1 MFNKAERVRYRHSSK
16 LTSNLAMADEVESK
30 IVSQFLLNTCRLR
43 QPCSIKQAR
52 AAVWCVGMLSS
63 VGYRQN
69 EDDEVIDHVP
79 STTGSVAE
87 FYVQP
92 MLSCI
97 NDVDTM
103 FYRSDELAIPEG
115 NPPPTELS
123 AEFNSRVKVHEVID
137 SEFPGYV
144 YLVLSYLL
152 TEDLST
158 CKYTAAQYDRRQ
170 CVAHDHR
177 YDGFSDLI
185 AEIHGP
191 ATRFHV
197 KNAGL
202 VIEFVSCIRCLVWP
216 SQAADWPT
224 RRRNY
229 DWPDSATVDRV
240 VNNGCDVVRVAH
252 RRCRQEKWKGK
263 HQFRL
268 SFSRAEIILLG
279 GWIQEQQ
286 VVYHMLR
293 FFFKNE
299 RLTDKDADTFS
310 NYHVKTLML
319 WACEWKPRGWWTGDV
334 NVVRIC
340 VDLLHILAD
349 WLKNKSIP
357 HYFIQN
363 YNLSYGTAHSEKIAD
378 QLMSITESWLSKW
391 FVNNYL
397 QKCAELCPDRISKL
411 FRDVSTSTRLQNA
424 VLAIADWRRDN
435 ALKDLWNMYISVEFD
450 VLRLVTDMS
459 LSVRSCICWINEL
472 VKIDSSLRF
481 HFTAVAFLHIANK
494 IAKHSLSDQLLDVL
508 ATLVEA
514 FAGKSCYSNQPSS
527 ALSLTQAVTLM
538 KVAANNPRSDLYQL
552 KVELSKAYL
561 HRALRCKD
569 FGSDSIYCLANVY
582 LAVLYYTTG
591 QYQTAIDHCTL
602 VMRPQDHS
610 QCSSHVVQGELLPK
624 IDDGIDTVLG
634 LAVFYHYVRAAELD
648 QKQTEYAVV
657 LSPELLAQYLY
668 LKCLPATEC
677 YQLTE
682 VPPANVVV
690 QPERYVIVKDQ
701 LYIADVLL
709 LKSMHMSLE
718 LHETEPEPLRK
729 PITNATGVNTSEL
742 IELLQHSAVELMSTY
757 RQLTSQQFGSFASI
771 VTTDFE
777 ALYAFKRGDYRRCL
791 QLSTQNV
798 QTLLYVDPIPV
809 VSTFPEYIQL
819 LDSDI
824 VSLIAMTLIVN
835 PTCRYDND
843 HASVDYISI
852 SQLTLSLYL
861 MTRCQLKLHH
871 RTSLAETLDWIEVA
885 QKTCPDVW
893 TFEHLTLKLIE
904 RKVHLY
910 LSTVR

>member
-1 MFNKAERVRYRHSSK
+1 
-16 LTSNLAMADEVESK
+16 MADERVDSE
-30 IVSQFLLNTCRLR
+30 IVSQFLLNTCRLSPQLTER
-43 QPCSIKQAR
+43 DVQAALR
-52 AAVWCVGMLSS
+52 CATLASL
-63 VGYRQN
+63 N
-69 EDDEVIDHVP
+69 PHDDVEADLIP
-79 STTGSVAE
+79 LRTGSIAE
-87 FYVQP
+87 FYIEP
-92 MLSCI
+92 MI
-97 NDVDTM
+97 PHVGDVDVM
-103 FYRSDELAIPEG
+103 YYQSNYMAIPRG
-115 NPPPTELS
+115 HPPPTQLP
-123 AEFNSRVKVHEVID
+123 AEFHNYVQVVEIID
-137 SEFPGYV
+137 SHFPGYV
-144 YLVLSYLL
+144 YLKSRYLL
-152 TEDLST
+152 TYCPDVD
-158 CKYTAAQYDRRQ
+158 KYNYVDWGCDQELYLTIGGVIKNNGPADRYVSSGIIYDREG
-170 CVAHDHR
+170 
-177 YDGFSDLI
+177 YL
-185 AEIHGP
+185 AERIRHHGP
-191 ATRFHV
+191 
-197 KNAGL
+197 
-202 VIEFVSCIRCLVWP
+202 VSRDHPVMLSLDAVRCVRCLLWP
-216 SQAADWPT
+216 PQAADWPT
-224 RRRNY
+224 RHRSY